1 MPEVDPSLATEFALA
16 SLVVPVLGLGAY
28 RLGAVD
34 ITGYVA
40 GLFAGI
46 TVFWLGGWTWFV
58 LVFYLTTVGSIFTR
72 LGFSRKAGLGV
83 AQEKGGRRGWRNVTA
98 NLLVGGVAAL
108 LFRYTGVGL
117 WYAFFLGAV
126 NSMASDTLATE
137 IGLTST
143 ERPRLITRLRERVEA
158 GTSGAVTWRGAY
170 ATLGAAIGGGV
181 IGTMGGSALGWS
193 FPLAIAVAVVGG
205 VSGTFFDS
213 IIGATLQGRYK
224 CRECGKETERGT
236 HCGSPAEIL
245 RGSRFMDNDMVNVVS
260 SLLGGSVAAGAF
272 LLL

>member
-46 TVFWLGGWTWFV
+46 AVFWLGGWTWFV

-72 LGFSRKAGLGV
+72 LGFSRKASLGV

-108 LFRYTGVGL
+108 LFRSTGVGL

-137 IGLTST
+137 IGLTSA
-143 ERPRLITRLRERVEA
+143 ERPRLITRL
-158 GTSGAVTWRGAY
+158 
-170 ATLGAAIGGGV
+170 
-181 IGTMGGSALGWS
+181 
-193 FPLAIAVAVVGG
+193 
-205 VSGTFFDS
+205 
-213 IIGATLQGRYK
+213 
-224 CRECGKETERGT
+224 
-236 HCGSPAEIL
+236 
-245 RGSRFMDNDMVNVVS
+245 
-260 SLLGGSVAAGAF
+260 
-272 LLL
+272 